1 MFLRGGDGLEYPG
14 SLHNHTDFSNFRLR
28 DAISTIEGLIDY
40 SLELGQEVIAFT
52 EHETLANSVK
62 IEEYYDK
69 VKADNPSFKVIR
81 GNEIYLTRNGLNKD
95 NYNSEIDRYFHF
107 ILLAKDAVGHKQLRE
122 LSTRAWM
129 RSYMSRGMRR
139 VPTYYQDLEDIVGNN
154 KGHIIASTAC
164 LGGQL
169 PQYLLN
175 FRENRTKQN
184 YKKILN
190 WCGYIQGIFGK
201 ENFFLEMQ
209 PSNNPDQIY
218 VNKCIVKLSQ
228 ELDIPYIIT
237 TDSHYI
243 KEEEKFIHRAYLK
256 SQNGEREVDEFYDTT
271 YLMGTEEIEKY
282 FSYLTQE
289 QLELAYS
296 NILRIKNMCEDYTI
310 KKPLKIPQL
319 PWKDSSVDFPQVK
332 EFEKYIPNLSLL
344 DNSDFEGDKLLTR
357 IIVQKIKEDKRLQ
370 TPECYAEIDEE
381 LKSIYDSSLV
391 NKTHWSSYFL
401 NLQKI
406 VDNIWEAGSLV
417 GCGRG
422 SGGGFL
428 ILYLL
433 GITQVNPLWEKTK
446 MYAWRF
452 LNPARVSVL
461 DVDLDVSGLKREK
474 VLNQFRGVYGQDRVS
489 NVLTLGTE
497 KAKSAI
503 LTAARGLGINNDI
516 AQYIASL
523 IPSDRGIIRTLKQ
536 CYYGDKEN
544 DMQPVTPFVAE
555 MNQYPELWKVASRI
569 EGLICRVGSHA
580 GGLIFVDEPF
590 TESTALMRTPDGT
603 VITQFDLHDAE
614 KVSLIKYDLLS
625 IEALDKIQVCLELLA
640 KYGYIKEYPTL
651 QETYEKA
658 LGIYN
663 INRDNSEMWKMLQE
677 HKIQSMFQMEKASG
691 IQGIDKTKPHSVED
705 LSVLNSVIRLMA
717 QEKNGEQPI
726 DKYARFKNDIS
737 LWYKEMQE
745 AGLTEH
751 EQKLLEPI
759 LGISYGICES
769 QEKIMMLVQIPE
781 CGGFDLNYA
790 DSLRKSIAKK
800 NPEGFIKCEEEFF
813 NRMEERHLSKNFCNY
828 VWKQICISRGY
839 SFNSSHTA
847 LYSLIGLQEM
857 NLAYFY
863 PTIFWNCAN
872 LIVESGAIE
881 ELDEKTSNY
890 GKIAIAVNKIKTL
903 TDTKISLIDINKSS
917 YSFTPDV
924 ENNIIYFGLAGL
936 QGVGIDTCKDIIKN
950 RPYNSVEDFQEKTKI
965 NKTAMITL
973 IKSGAFDCFADRK
986 EVMTNYIKSICGQKQ
1001 RITMQNLNGL
1011 FDAGLLN
1018 KFKHEKQTFN
1028 FYKEL
1033 KKQCKYKE
1041 YFSLPT
1047 NSPFYRFYEKYFDI
1061 DQTEVINGN
1070 IFVNQKIMK
1079 NQYDKE
1085 ILSVK
1090 NYIQENKDT
1099 LLVELNNYLFQQE
1112 WDKYAGT
1119 GYAAGEMESIGTYQ
1133 HPHELINVDRKLYG
1147 ISNFSDLPK
1156 NPPIAYICQW
1166 HSKNIPI
1173 FKTTKIIG
1181 TVIAKDDLH
1190 STIYLLTPDEEVV
1203 VIRFGKDYY
1212 ARYNKRISQQ
1222 QKDGTKKVMEE
1233 SFFKKGTLL
1242 MINGFRRDDNFVPKA
1257 YKKLKTHQL
1266 FKITEVM
1273 DDGKINFTNQ
1283 RWGDDSE

>member
-1 MFLRGGDGLEYPG
+1 MEYPG

-28 DAISTIEGLIDY
+28 DAISTIDGLIDY

-52 EHETLANSVK
+52 EHETLANSIK

-69 VKADNPSFKVIR
+69 IKANNPNFKVIR
-81 GNEIYLTRNGLNKD
+81 GNEIYLVRNGLNKD
-95 NYNSEIDRYFHF
+95 NFDAEKDRYFHF
-107 ILLAKDAVGHKQLRE
+107 ILLAKDAIGHKQLRE

-129 RSYMSRGMRR
+129 RSYMGRGMRR
-139 VPTYYQDLEDIVGNN
+139 VPTYYSDLEDIVKKNR
-154 KGHIIASTAC
+154 GHVIASTAC

-169 PQYLLN
+169 PQLLLD
-175 FRENRTKQN
+175 FRNSRTKDK
-184 YKKILN
+184 YKKIID
-190 WCGYIQGIFGK
+190 WCKYIQGIFGK

-209 PSNNPDQIY
+209 PSNNEEQIY
-218 VNKCIVKLSQ
+218 VNTCITKLSA
-228 ELDIPYIIT
+228 ELEIPYIIT

-243 KEEEKFIHRAYLK
+243 KEEEKFIHKAYLK

-282 FSYLTQE
+282 FSYLNQE

-296 NILRIKNMCEDYTI
+296 NILKIKNMCEDYSI

-319 PWKDSSVDFPQVK
+319 PWKDSTVDFPQVK

-344 DNSDFEGDKLLTR
+344 DNSDFEGDRLLTR

-452 LNPARVSVL
+452 LNPERVSVL
-461 DVDLDVSGLKREK
+461 DVDLDCSGLKREQ
-474 VLNQFRGVYGQDRVS
+474 VLNQFRKVYGQDRVS

-544 DMQPVTPFVAE
+544 DMQPVTPFVTE

-603 VITQFDLHDAE
+603 VVTQFDLHDAE

-640 KYGYIKEYPTL
+640 KYGYIKEYSTL

-663 INRDNSEMWKMLQE
+663 INRDNPGMWKMLQE
-677 HKIQSMFQMEKASG
+677 HKIQSMFQMEQASG

-759 LGISYGICES
+759 LGLSYGICES
-769 QEKIMMLVQIPE
+769 QEKIMVLVQMPE

-800 NPEGFIKCEEEFF
+800 NPEGFIKCKEEFF
-813 NRMEERHLSKNFCNY
+813 SRVKEKHLSKNLCNY
-828 VWKQICISRGY
+828 VWDKICGLRGY
-839 SFNSSHTA
+839 
-847 LYSLIGLQEM
+847 
-857 NLAYFY
+857 
-863 PTIFWNCAN
+863 
-872 LIVESGAIE
+872 
-881 ELDEKTSNY
+881 
-890 GKIAIAVNKIKTL
+890 
-903 TDTKISLIDINKSS
+903 
-917 YSFTPDV
+917 
-924 ENNIIYFGLAGL
+924 
-936 QGVGIDTCKDIIKN
+936 
-950 RPYNSVEDFQEKTKI
+950 
-965 NKTAMITL
+965 
-973 IKSGAFDCFADRK
+973 
-986 EVMTNYIKSICGQKQ
+986 
-1001 RITMQNLNGL
+1001 
-1011 FDAGLLN
+1011 
-1018 KFKHEKQTFN
+1018 
-1028 FYKEL
+1028 
-1033 KKQCKYKE
+1033 
-1041 YFSLPT
+1041 
-1047 NSPFYRFYEKYFDI
+1047 
-1061 DQTEVINGN
+1061 
-1070 IFVNQKIMK
+1070 
-1079 NQYDKE
+1079 
-1085 ILSVK
+1085 
-1090 NYIQENKDT
+1090 
-1099 LLVELNNYLFQQE
+1099 
-1112 WDKYAGT
+1112 
-1119 GYAAGEMESIGTYQ
+1119 
-1133 HPHELINVDRKLYG
+1133 
-1147 ISNFSDLPK
+1147 
-1156 NPPIAYICQW
+1156 
-1166 HSKNIPI
+1166 
-1173 FKTTKIIG
+1173 
-1181 TVIAKDDLH
+1181 
-1190 STIYLLTPDEEVV
+1190 
-1203 VIRFGKDYY
+1203 
-1212 ARYNKRISQQ
+1212 
-1222 QKDGTKKVMEE
+1222 
-1233 SFFKKGTLL
+1233 
-1242 MINGFRRDDNFVPKA
+1242 GF
-1257 YKKLKTHQL
+1257 
-1266 FKITEVM
+1266 
-1273 DDGKINFTNQ
+1273 
-1283 RWGDDSE
+1283 